1 MEERFR
7 AMKTKV
13 NEILSEREQMKLN
26 TKETTDVIKNI
37 RAKLSKSD
45 LDEVKTLTDEAVK
58 EKPADVKM
66 ALGPWK
72 ITQRLKVICRFVLW
86 KFKVAEEEMEVASGE
101 NNVEMEDVG
110 VSNVT
115 SDVVVDN
122 DAVNRTTNLPNR
134 TTNLPSS
141 TEISNPTEPNH
152 QGETSTPHQISD
164 TGDVVQST
172 PQTSVPLEPAPQN
185 IPATEETL
193 LESPSSAPQASSS
206 VELTAQ
212 QRKDTVQTPPVTQS
226 VETPPVTHS
235 VETPPVTQS
244 VETPPVTQ
252 SIPQTSN
259 TDTTPKSGEG
269 RVLVAETSSRSQPT
283 KEPVSQTSTVTENRE
298 RAQSS
303 TDSVATGPIPQS
315 PWKATIEKK
324 IEYPLVAHQ
333 MIASKE
339 GNEVIVKD
347 RCNGVS
353 QI

>member
-1 MEERFR
+1 MYH
-7 AMKTKV
+7 
-13 NEILSEREQMKLN
+13 
-26 TKETTDVIKNI
+26 
-37 RAKLSKSD
+37 
-45 LDEVKTLTDEAVK
+45 
-58 EKPADVKM
+58 
-66 ALGPWK
+66 
-72 ITQRLKVICRFVLW
+72 
-86 KFKVAEEEMEVASGE
+86 
-101 NNVEMEDVG
+101 
-110 VSNVT
+110 SN
-115 SDVVVDN
+115 
-122 DAVNRTTNLPNR
+122 L
-134 TTNLPSS
+134 
-141 TEISNPTEPNH
+141 H
-152 QGETSTPHQISD
+152 
-164 TGDVVQST
+164 
-172 PQTSVPLEPAPQN
+172 PQN
-185 IPATEETL
+185 IPAAEETL

-226 VETPPVTHS
+226 EETPLVTQS
-235 VETPPVTQS
+235 VETPPVTQP

-269 RVLVAETSSRSQPT
+269 RVVVAETSSGSQPT

-315 PWKATIEKK
+315 PRKAAIEKK

-333 MIASKE
+333 MMASKE
-339 GNEVIVKD
+339 GNEIIVKD

>member
-58 EKPADVKM
+58 EKPANVKM

-72 ITQRLKVICRFVLW
+72 ITQRLKVICRFVLG

-110 VSNVT
+110 VTNVT
-115 SDVVVDN
+115 SDVVDN
-122 DAVNRTTNLPNR
+122 DAVNR

-152 QGETSTPHQISD
+152 QGETSTPHHVSD
-164 TGDVVQST
+164 TGDVVQLT

-185 IPATEETL
+185 IPAAEETL
-193 LESPSSAPQASSS
+193 LESPSSASQASSS

-212 QRKDTVQTPPVTQS
+212 QRKDTVQ
-226 VETPPVTHS
+226 
-235 VETPPVTQS
+235 TPPVTQS

-269 RVLVAETSSRSQPT
+269 RVVVAETSSGSQPT

-298 RAQSS
+298 TAQSS

-315 PWKATIEKK
+315 PRKAAIEKK

-339 GNEVIVKD
+339 GNEIIVKG